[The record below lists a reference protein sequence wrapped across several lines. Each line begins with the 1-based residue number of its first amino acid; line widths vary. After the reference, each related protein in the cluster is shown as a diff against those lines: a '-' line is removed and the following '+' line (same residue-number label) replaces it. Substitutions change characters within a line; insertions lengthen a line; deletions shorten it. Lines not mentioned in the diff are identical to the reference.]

1 MLACAVLVSTDLKS
15 EEAEKLAPK
24 NDPLADTLASKVDVY
39 DLVPDMKKIYICFK
53 KNLCYLTSCNFRNQ
67 RVVYKLF
74 IYLTSTHGHFNF
86 CQLAIHTGYCFFKM
100 NLETPFTIEIL
111 LE

>member
-39 DLVPDMKKIYICFK
+39 DLVPEMKKKIYLLKKICF
-53 KNLCYLTSCNFRNQ
+53 
-67 RVVYKLF
+67 
-74 IYLTSTHGHFNF
+74 I
-86 CQLAIHTGYCFFKM
+86 
-100 NLETPFTIEIL
+100 
-111 LE
+111 